1 MWSLEKFLEKKGYDL
16 EKYREA
22 LKIIY
27 NLPEELNLKLK
38 QASYGMECFWGHVH
52 PEDAAIFHLVCQRLG
67 LELGKDYSFYYV
79 HPEDHHMDLCLRPR
93 LEYVREVFDDLMSE
107 ISKHQAAMFY
117 LQMFDIVE
125 PTKKQ
130 LETAYKIHEFELKPC
145 EKCRE
150 KFGKKVRNVFDALIS
165 AIAVMPST
173 ISYETLEKYKI
184 KVKVKYGCGHVKEK
198 IFDLSP

>member
-1 MWSLEKFLEKKGYDL
+1 MWSLEEFLKEKGLDG

-22 LKIIY
+22 LRIISF
-27 NLPEELNLKLK
+27 LPEDLNLKLK
-38 QASYGMECFWGHVH
+38 KASRNMMCFWGHVH
-52 PEDAAIFHLVCQRLG
+52 PEDAVIFHLVCQKHG
-67 LELGKDYSFYYV
+67 LELGKDYSFYYE
-79 HPEDHHMDLCLRPR
+79 HPEDHHMDLCLRP
-93 LEYVREVFDDLMSE
+93 EHDHIREIFDDLMKE
-107 ISKHQAAMFY
+107 ISKRQAAMFY

-150 KFGKKVRNVFDALIS
+150 KLGKKVRNMFDALVA
-165 AIAVMPST
+165 AITVMPST
-173 ISYETLEKYKI
+173 ISYETPEKYKI